1 MAENAQ
7 TLTWKERAAAP
18 VTGRADKKQGR
29 VTDAEGE
36 QSVLALALRRPK
48 PETAREAGT
57 WRNLDSSA
65 GRRESALA
73 LPCSPRPVIIWAS
86 TWQCSINEARG
97 NGGKVARPNRGFCS
111 GPGMIQGNR
120 DFSGG
125 SISRFLAAA
134 LVLPVV

>member
-7 TLTWKERAAAP
+7 TLTRKERAAAP

-48 PETAREAGT
+48 PGTAREAGT

-65 GRRESALA
+65 GRRESELA
-73 LPCSPRPVIIWAS
+73 RRP
-86 TWQCSINEARG
+86 ARRH
-97 NGGKVARPNRGFCS
+97 VTV
-111 GPGMIQGNR
+111 GPQPAMFDQ
-120 DFSGG
+120 
-125 SISRFLAAA
+125 
-134 LVLPVV
+134 

>member
-7 TLTWKERAAAP
+7 TLTRKERAAAP

-48 PETAREAGT
+48 PGTAREAGT
-57 WRNLDSSA
+57 WRNLESSA
-65 GRRESALA
+65 GRRESDLA
-73 LPCSPRPVIIWAS
+73 LPCSPRHVIIWAS

-97 NGGKVARPNRGFCS
+97 NGWES
-111 GPGMIQGNR
+111 GPAE
-120 DFSGG
+120 SGRLQRVG
-125 SISRFLAAA
+125 DDPGKPRFQRRFHKPIPRRLACSSS
-134 LVLPVV
+134 